1 MTKLAVCG
9 MGLLGR
15 PIAIRLLEA
24 GHDVT
29 VWNRT
34 AERSDP
40 VVERGAARAETPVDA
55 ARGVEVAITVL
66 STPQAVEQ
74 VVLGSDG
81 GAAGLAEGLPEGSLL
96 VEMSTIGP
104 DAVRDLAGRLP
115 SGIELVDAPVLGS
128 VREATEGRLKVFAG
142 GSDQAYERLLPMFE
156 ALGSPRHVGP
166 LGSGAAM
173 KLVVNSTLGPVMAA
187 VGEALALGQAL
198 GLDRGAILDV
208 LEGAVVGPTAKS
220 KRERIESGVY
230 EPNFRLETALKDS
243 NLLTRAAEARGV
255 RLRLAET
262 VRDLLGEADGAG
274 LSRMDY
280 SALIAHIAA
289 LPASPP
295 DPPSESRQ

>member
-24 GHDVT
+24 GHEVT

-34 AERSDP
+34 PERADP
-40 VVERGAARAETPVDA
+40 VVERGAARAGTPAEA
-55 ARGVEVAITVL
+55 AKGVEVAITVL
-66 STPQAVEQ
+66 STPQALEQ
-74 VVLGSDG
+74 VALAPD
-81 GAAGLAEGLPEGSLL
+81 GLAEGLSEGSFL
-96 VEMSTIGP
+96 VEMSTVGP

-128 VREATEGRLKVFAG
+128 VREATEGALKVFAG
-142 GSDQAYERLLPMFE
+142 GSDEAYDRLLPMFE
-156 ALGSPRHVGP
+156 VLGSPRHIGP

-198 GLDRGAILDV
+198 GLDRGAVLDV
-208 LEGAVVGPTAKS
+208 LEGAVVGPTIKS
-220 KRERIESGVY
+220 KRGRIESGVY
-230 EPNFRLETALKDS
+230 APNFRLETALKDS

-262 VRDLLGEADGAG
+262 VRALLAEADAAG

-289 LPASPP
+289 LPASLPEPP
-295 DPPSESRQ
+295 RDPGS

>member
-15 PIAIRLLEA
+15 PVAIRLLEA

-34 AERSDP
+34 PARADP
-40 VVERGAARAETPVDA
+40 VVELGAARAGTPVDA

-74 VVLGSDG
+74 VVLASD
-81 GAAGLAEGLPEGSLL
+81 GLAEGLPEGSLL
-96 VEMSTIGP
+96 VEMSTVGP

-142 GSDQAYERLLPMFE
+142 GSDEAYASLLPLFE

-187 VGEALALGQAL
+187 VGEALSLGQAL
-198 GLDRGAILDV
+198 GLDREAVLDM
-208 LEGAVVGPTAKS
+208 LEGAVVGPTVKS

-243 NLLTRAAEARGV
+243 NLLTHAAEARGV

-262 VRDLLGEADGAG
+262 VRDLLAEADGAG

-289 LPASPP
+289 LPASLPE
-295 DPPSESRQ
+295 PPSESGR